1 MKVIVKGAFRKDYA
15 NKSKTIRL
23 LIDAKITQI
32 ERAKNISGITGLLL
46 LEGYTH
52 HYRIKI
58 DNKHKQYR
66 ILAIIRNDT
75 VYVLRFIQRRIA
87 YSRLK

>member
-1 MKVIVKGAFRKDYA
+1 MKLVVKGSFRKDYL
-15 NKSKTIRL
+15 NKSKVVRL
-23 LIDAKITQI
+23 LIDRKIIQI
-32 ERAKNISGITGLLL
+32 EKAKGTSGITGLQL

-75 VYVLRFIQRRIA
+75 VYLLRLIQRRIV
-87 YSRLK
+87 YEHLK